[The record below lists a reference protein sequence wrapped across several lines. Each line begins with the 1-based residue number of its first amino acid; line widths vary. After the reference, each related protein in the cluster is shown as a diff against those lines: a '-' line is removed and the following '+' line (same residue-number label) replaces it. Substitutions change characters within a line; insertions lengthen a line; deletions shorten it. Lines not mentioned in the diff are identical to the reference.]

1 MEELGKNA
9 QKELI
14 VKISNIIK
22 ELESE
27 EHWIERRFEWI
38 QEDIK
43 KKKRKRII
51 QYWDSIIRGLS
62 ELDKLIIKLSNLDEG
77 SAMIAYYLLSMPE
90 WIEKLKEQRP
100 EVIAFVE
107 SGLWYRLFK
116 KNVTLKLFKSKSLR
130 MISLDSII
138 ADQPSSEKK
147 GDVTKKNTLIEQS
160 ITPDLEVTPQSKN
173 VQTEDKPSLEEKE
186 DATMQA
192 IIDAFNDPSVA
203 SDLNIILQSMGIQ
216 TEENNKTTAES
227 ERRNFSIKKENL

>member
-90 WIEKLKEQRP
+90 WIENLKQQRP
-100 EVIAFVE
+100 EDISFVE
-107 SGLWYRLFK
+107 SGLW
-116 KNVTLKLFKSKSLR
+116 
-130 MISLDSII
+130 
-138 ADQPSSEKK
+138 
-147 GDVTKKNTLIEQS
+147 
-160 ITPDLEVTPQSKN
+160 
-173 VQTEDKPSLEEKE
+173 
-186 DATMQA
+186 
-192 IIDAFNDPSVA
+192 
-203 SDLNIILQSMGIQ
+203 
-216 TEENNKTTAES
+216 
-227 ERRNFSIKKENL
+227 